1 MTLRKTDATAKCPAC
16 NGVMK
21 ITMIEPLPAEPDM
34 MQHTFVC
41 EARAHVA
48 KFKFKKG

>member
-1 MTLRKTDATAKCPAC
+1 MTPQKTDATTPCPKC
-16 NGVMK
+16 GVVMK
-21 ITMIEPLPAEPDM
+21 ITMIEPLPAEPTM

-41 EARAHVA
+41 DGCSDVA